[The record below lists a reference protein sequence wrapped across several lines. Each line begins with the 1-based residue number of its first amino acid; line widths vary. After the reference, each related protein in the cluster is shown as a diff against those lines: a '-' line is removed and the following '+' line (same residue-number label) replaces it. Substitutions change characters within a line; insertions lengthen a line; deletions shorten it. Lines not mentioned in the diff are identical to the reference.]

1 MKRIIMLLC
10 LVLLVMSTA
19 AGVCS
24 ASRHEKPVIVT
35 TIYPLYDFT
44 KQVVGDNAKVVLL
57 VPAGAEPHDWEPSP
71 ADLVTIQNCDI
82 FIYNGANM
90 ESWVDKVLKTTLSGK
105 KIVNASNAVKVQAAA
120 YGEDGGPA
128 EKGAIDPH
136 IWLDPVNAISIVDA
150 IGNAVMKFDPTN
162 EAFYKNN
169 TNVYKSKL
177 ATLNQKY
184 IDGLKGRTTDE
195 IITSHAAFGYMAK
208 RYGFTQIAIMGLT
221 PESEPTP
228 DKMAAIIDHV
238 KSKEIKYIFF
248 ETLVNPKLSEVI
260 ATDTGAKTLVFNP
273 IEGLTDAEIAQG
285 QNYITE
291 MEMNL
296 VSLQYALGVIK

>member
-1 MKRIIMLLC
+1 MSMTVGMC
-10 LVLLVMSTA
+10 L
-19 AGVCS
+19 
-24 ASRHEKPVIVT
+24 ASNKAKPVIVT

-44 KQVVGDNAKVVLL
+44 KQVVGDQADVVLL

-71 ADLVTIQNCDI
+71 ADLVAMQKCDI

-90 ESWVDKVLKTTLSGK
+90 ESWVDKVKKTTLSGK
-105 KIVNASNAVKVQAAA
+105 TMVNASSAVKVQAAD
-120 YGEDGGPA
+120 YDEDGGPA

-150 IGNAVMKFDPTN
+150 IGNAVAKFDSSN
-162 EAFYKNN
+162 AAIYQDN
-169 TNVYKSKL
+169 TTVYKSKL
-177 ATLNQKY
+177 ATLNQHY
-184 IDGLKGRTTDE
+184 IDGLQGSTTDE

-208 RYGFTQIAIMGLT
+208 RYGFKQTAIMGLT
-221 PESEPTP
+221 PEAEPTA
-228 DKMAAIIDHV
+228 DKMATIIDHV
-238 KSKEIKYIFF
+238 KDKKIKYVFF

-260 ATDTGAKTLVFNP
+260 ASDTGAQTLVFNP

-285 QNYITE
+285 QDYITV

-296 VSLQYALGVIK
+296 VNLRYALGAIK

>member
-1 MKRIIMLLC
+1 MKKIVMLLC
-10 LVLLVMSTA
+10 LVLLVLSAA
-19 AGVCS
+19 AGLCL
-24 ASRHEKPVIVT
+24 ASEKTKPVIVT

-44 KQVVGDNAKVVLL
+44 KQVVGANADVVLL

-71 ADLVTIQNCDI
+71 ADLVAIAQCDI

-105 KIVNASNAVKVQAAA
+105 KIVNASRAVQVQAAA
-120 YGEDGGPA
+120 YDEDGGVA
-128 EKGAIDPH
+128 EKGALDPH
-136 IWLDPVNAISIVDA
+136 IWLDPVNAIGIVDA
-150 IGNAVMKFDPTN
+150 IGNAVAKFDEAN

-169 TNVYKSKL
+169 TTAYKSKL
-177 ATLNQKY
+177 STLNQHY
-184 IDGLKGRTTDE
+184 IEGLQGRKTDE

-208 RYGFTQIAIMGLT
+208 RYGFKQTAIMGLT

-228 DKMAAIIDHV
+228 DKMVAIIDHV
-238 KSKEIKYIFF
+238 RNKKIKYIFF

-260 ATDTGAKTLVFNP
+260 ATDTGAQTLVFNP
-273 IEGLTDAEIAQG
+273 LEGLTDAEIAQG
-285 QNYITE
+285 QDYITV

-296 VSLQYALGVIK
+296 VNLRYALGAIQ